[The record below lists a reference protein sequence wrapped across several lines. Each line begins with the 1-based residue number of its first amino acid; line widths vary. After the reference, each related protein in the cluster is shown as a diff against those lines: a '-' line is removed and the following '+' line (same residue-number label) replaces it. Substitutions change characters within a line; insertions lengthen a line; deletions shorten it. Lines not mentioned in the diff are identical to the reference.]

1 MKQIKTHTDLSLPF
15 HTDNEKKKVRNG
27 REEHRHTDRNQSHIT
42 LADKQIWNM
51 KRRAQSEHRHA
62 L

>member
-27 REEHRHTDRNQSHIT
+27 REENRHTDRNQSHIT
-42 LADKQIWNM
+42 FADKQI
-51 KRRAQSEHRHA
+51 
-62 L
+62 